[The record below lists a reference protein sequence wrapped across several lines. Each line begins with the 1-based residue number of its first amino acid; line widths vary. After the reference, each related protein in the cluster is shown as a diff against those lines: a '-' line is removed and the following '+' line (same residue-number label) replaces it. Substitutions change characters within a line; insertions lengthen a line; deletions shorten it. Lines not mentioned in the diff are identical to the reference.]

1 MTSRALAISNGEA
14 DLTDG
19 FKTVASDAGSLPR
32 GGTPGAAQSERE
44 KRGPRHSEPVSQVA
58 LDGSGWSRHRI
69 GQDDGSAPASK
80 IVEAWGPTSEAA
92 RPRGWSSYAFA
103 QALTIQQLPY
113 RKRNSSDDARERRTA
128 GLGAMT

>member
-1 MTSRALAISNGEA
+1 MTTRAPVISNGGA
-14 DLTDG
+14 GLADG
-19 FKTVASDAGSLPR
+19 FKTVAPDAGSLPR

-80 IVEAWGPTSEAA
+80 IVEAWGPTLEAE
-92 RPRGWSSYAFA
+92 RPQGWSSYAFA
-103 QALTIQQLPY
+103 QALSNQQLPF
-113 RKRNSSDDARERRTA
+113 RKKNSSDAARERRTA
-128 GLGAMT
+128 RLELVT

>member
-58 LDGSGWSRHRI
+58 LDGPGWSRHRI

-80 IVEAWGPTSEAA
+80 IVEAWGPTSEADG
-92 RPRGWSSYAFA
+92 PG
-103 QALTIQQLPY
+103 
-113 RKRNSSDDARERRTA
+113 A
-128 GLGAMT
+128 GLPMPSLRLSPTSNYLTERGTVGMTNTNDEPPDGSL